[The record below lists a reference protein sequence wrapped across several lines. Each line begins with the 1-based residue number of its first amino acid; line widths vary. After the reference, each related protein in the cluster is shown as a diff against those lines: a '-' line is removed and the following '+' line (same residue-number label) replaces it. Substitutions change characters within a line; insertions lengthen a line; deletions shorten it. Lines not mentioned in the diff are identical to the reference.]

1 MQNQDDGEQ
10 LLHLKWNNHTN
21 NLMDIIREQ
30 YSKQSLVDV
39 TLSCQG
45 KRFRAHR
52 MILSACSPYFQVRL
66 LFLYS
71 SEQHTYVLSC
81 QCRTFLMT
89 MTRLILS

>member
-52 MILSACSPYFQVRL
+52 MILSACSPYFQVRY
-66 LFLYS
+66 YS
-71 SEQHTYVLSC
+71 SLRQIKLQFVVTL
-81 QCRTFLMT
+81 
-89 MTRLILS
+89 

>member
-1 MQNQDDGEQ
+1 MQSQDDGEQ

-21 NLMDIIREQ
+21 NLIDIIREQ

-52 MILSACSPYFQVRL
+52 MILSACSPYFQVRHFFL
-66 LFLYS
+66 L
-71 SEQHTYVLSC
+71 SEQQTKFRIFVS
-81 QCRTFLMT
+81 
-89 MTRLILS
+89 I